1 MFWGLC
7 MGGWPFAFVLRFMRC
22 GMKLLLLVAI
32 VVGVPIL
39 MYNCCLPE
47 ETRTKPSG
55 KLEQV
60 DEEAKQMA
68 MGEKIPEGNT
78 SASFLAIPV

>member
-1 MFWGLC
+1 MH
-7 MGGWPFAFVLRFMRC
+7 C

-32 VVGVPIL
+32 VVQVPIL

-47 ETRTKPSG
+47 ETRAKADG

-68 MGEKIPEGNT
+68 MGETIPQGNT
-78 SASFLAIPV
+78 SASLPAFPCATRIHTWMRKQ